1 MPSGNIVKKVIFKNG
16 QLAGSSHSI
25 ISILK
30 SNQFNFYIYVYLFIF
45 QEKRDS
51 SKINPVH
58 WTPPLDDA
66 DEPPESRLGRGR
78 PIKVFNIS

>member
-1 MPSGNIVKKVIFKNG
+1 MPSESIVKKVIFNNSTVQCVYLFVK
-16 QLAGSSHSI
+16 
-25 ISILK
+25 ILK
-30 SNQFNFYIYVYLFIF
+30 STQFNFYIYVYLFIF

-66 DEPPESRLGRGR
+66 DEPPESRLARGR

>member
-1 MPSGNIVKKVIFKNG
+1 MFVAFGRRV
-16 QLAGSSHSI
+16 LAQ
-25 ISILK
+25 
-30 SNQFNFYIYVYLFIF
+30 QFEVMGCDNCVHRIRYCYIYVHLFIF

-58 WTPPLDDA
+58 WTPPLDDT
-66 DEPPESRLGRGR
+66 DEPPESRLARGR

>member
-1 MPSGNIVKKVIFKNG
+1 MPSESIVKKVIFYK
-16 QLAGSSHSI
+16 SI
-25 ISILK
+25 VIF
-30 SNQFNFYIYVYLFIF
+30 FNFFVKFTQFHSYIYVHLFIF

-58 WTPPLDDA
+58 WTPPLDDT
-66 DEPPESRLGRGR
+66 DEQPESRLARGR

>member
-1 MPSGNIVKKVIFKNG
+1 MPSESIVKKVIFNNSTV
-16 QLAGSSHSI
+16 QCVY
-25 ISILK
+25 LK
-30 SNQFNFYIYVYLFIF
+30 STQFNFYIYVYLFIF

-58 WTPPLDDA
+58 WTPPLDDT
-66 DEPPESRLGRGR
+66 DEPPESRLARGR